1 MNPLTLRMLTD
12 LEDDVELIKQFAV
25 QVNAFLDAAQN
36 TECCGVLEGLRWRW
50 WGLAAGLAR
59 GLRGLVMG

>member
-1 MNPLTLRMLTD
+1 MLTD

-36 TECCGVLEGLRWRW
+36 TESCGVLEGLRWWW
-50 WGLAAGLAR
+50 WGLAG
-59 GLRGLVMG
+59 G